1 MNNDYYK
8 ILGVNENSSQDEIKN
23 AVNVIQEFIH
33 LIVNGIEV
41 VRDDHG
47 ISSVR
52 IVDHQSKRL
61 IRELEPDELL
71 AVLDR
76 INRDV
81 NQKNTQAFA
90 LIIFNNFISCS
101 VNIR

>member
-1 MNNDYYK
+1 MTKLEMN
-8 ILGVNENSSQDEIKN
+8 QDEIKN

-41 VRDDHG
+41 VRDDCG

-52 IVDHQSKRL
+52 IVDHQSKKL

-71 AVLDR
+71 AVVDNCKTLM
-76 INRDV
+76 NL
-81 NQKNTQAFA
+81 TQRNA
-90 LIIFNNFISCS
+90 
-101 VNIR
+101 

>member
-1 MNNDYYK
+1 MTKLEMN
-8 ILGVNENSSQDEIKN
+8 QDEIKN

-52 IVDHQSKRL
+52 FVDHQSKKL

-71 AVLDR
+71 AVVDNCKTLM
-76 INRDV
+76 NL
-81 NQKNTQAFA
+81 TQR
-90 LIIFNNFISCS
+90 N
-101 VNIR
+101 V